1 MQSVPGS
8 GRSALASLTWY
19 GRTFMKDRPVP
30 ARTFLVMGSRLLAP
44 GIALAALLAD
54 AGGVHGLASWLV
66 LLALPAAAAAAFVGV
81 SDALEGLGAMRA
93 ATASLALALLVLG
106 SAVREGAPRGGSVPA
121 LAISAIVMALLCYAI
136 PGLLWVLEPLASRP
150 RIRIAPLD
158 FARRP
163 N

>member
-1 MQSVPGS
+1 M
-8 GRSALASLTWY
+8 
-19 GRTFMKDRPVP
+19 P

-54 AGGVHGLASWLV
+54 AGGVHGLAAWLV

-106 SAVREGAPRGGSVPA
+106 SAVREGAPRVPRKAPSGMNGA
-121 LAISAIVMALLCYAI
+121 LASAAAPSARLFRA
-136 PGLLWVLEPLASRP
+136 P
-150 RIRIAPLD
+150 R
-158 FARRP
+158 
-163 N
+163 